1 MEWGSA
7 AATETANNIRPK
19 YAGKKDRRGPL
30 TGGWRKFTGGK
41 IVDWKLLKK
50 EKMETDNALTARIQQ
65 RLIEYAQRRRD
76 AALK

>member
-7 AATETANNIRPK
+7 AAIEAANNICPK

-50 EKMETDNALTARIQQ
+50 DKIEERETDEAVIARVQQ
-65 RLIEYAQRRRD
+65 GR
-76 AALK
+76 